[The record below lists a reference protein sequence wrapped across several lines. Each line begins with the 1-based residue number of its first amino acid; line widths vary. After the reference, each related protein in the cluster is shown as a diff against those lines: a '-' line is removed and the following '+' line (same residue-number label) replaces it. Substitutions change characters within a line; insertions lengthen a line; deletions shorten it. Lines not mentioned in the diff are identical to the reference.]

1 MKPNPSPTSA
11 FSLMELLVVAAILMI
26 LAVFAVPALPGLM
39 GAKGLGRAVTDVS
52 YLFELARTE
61 AVARSSFVFLGFEDT
76 TNSSGA
82 FELRLAAAASP
93 DGSSTTGL
101 IPISRTVRLPNVRMA
116 DLGELPASVQSAAN
130 STVTNSLFVNQI
142 TTSGISFTNGQ
153 QVFNK
158 NILVISPEGELLQ
171 TPDATAFLASASVGL
186 IETKGSVI
194 SKTDGAIVTFDGGS
208 GAATIVR
215 P

>member
-1 MKPNPSPTSA
+1 MKSSSKTSSA
-11 FSLMELLVVAAILMI
+11 FTIIELLVVAAILMV
-26 LAVFAVPALPGLM
+26 LAVLAVPALPGLM

-52 YLFELARTE
+52 SLFELARTE

-76 TNSSGA
+76 TNSSGSP
-82 FELRLAAAASP
+82 ELRLAAAASP
-93 DGSSTTGL
+93 DGSSTSGL
-101 IPISRTVRLPNVRMA
+101 LNISRTVRLPNIRMA
-116 DLGELPASVQSAAN
+116 SFGELPASVQNADPSAA
-130 STVTNSLFVNQI
+130 TNALFVNQI
-142 TTSGISFTNGQ
+142 SSSGISFTNGQ

-158 NILVISPEGELLQ
+158 NILVISPEGELLE
-171 TPDATAFLASASVGL
+171 TPDATAFLARASVGL